1 MAFKIHNSI
10 FSAIILYIDYYI
22 TTLYIEAV
30 IRLWNRLRF
39 DIKKY
44 QKHRKCFVG
53 KMFKERTLWTSSCSW
68 TRQNMLT
75 AGVHKKEKLESAQ

>member
-1 MAFKIHNSI
+1 MAFKIYNSI

-44 QKHRKCFVG
+44 QNIENVLLVKCSRNELCELV
-53 KMFKERTLWTSSCSW
+53 L
-68 TRQNMLT
+68 
-75 AGVHKKEKLESAQ
+75 VLELDKIC